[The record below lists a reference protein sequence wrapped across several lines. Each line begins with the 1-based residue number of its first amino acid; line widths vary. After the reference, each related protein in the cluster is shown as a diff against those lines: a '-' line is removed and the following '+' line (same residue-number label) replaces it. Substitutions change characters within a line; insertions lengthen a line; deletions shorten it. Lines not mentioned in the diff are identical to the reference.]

1 LIDQA
6 HTHTY
11 THTHTH
17 THTQPPPPPFPV
29 TCTDQFHSI
38 TFLGSTWSELCRRHR
53 CVRTTSSPDQISP
66 MQRHPLCAPCT
77 ACVDHQSFIIDCIF
91 TAATNAHHGQ
101 RTPLTPSPAVV
112 CVASPFTVFLSRC
125 SRRCS
130 TCSRLL
136 ATNAQERS
144 TLEGGKHHLARSV
157 GLNPQHCYSS
167 RPRERGWW
175 RSAKRSRC
183 LPLGQPAT

>member
-1 LIDQA
+1 LIDQ
-6 HTHTY
+6 TH

-17 THTQPPPPPFPV
+17 THTQPPPPPPFPV

-38 TFLGSTWSELCRRHR
+38 TFPGSTWSELCRRHR
-53 CVRTTSSPDQISP
+53 CVKTTSSPDQISP
-66 MQRHPLCAPCT
+66 MQRYPLCAPCT
-77 ACVDHQSFIIDCIF
+77 ACVHHQSFIIDRIF

-101 RTPLTPSPAVV
+101 RTPLTPYPAV
-112 CVASPFTVFLSRC
+112 VFLSRC

-144 TLEGGKHHLARSV
+144 TLEGGKPRLARSV
-157 GLNPQHCYSS
+157 GLNPQRCCSS

-175 RSAKRSRC
+175 PSAKRSRC